1 MKKWMAFL
9 SAAVMLAVNMPV
21 SAESFTGELGIPES
35 VIPINETNFP
45 DAVFREYI
53 STKFD
58 QNGDGSLEDSEIW
71 TVRLDLYNVEGITS
85 LKGIELLENLWY
97 LNAGSCLITEID
109 VSNNMNLEELCLNN
123 CTQLT
128 EIDVRRNPNLT
139 HLEVGWTQ
147 IAAIDVSRN
156 PLLES
161 FCCTDTLITELDV
174 TNNPALT
181 FLHCDQNAITSL
193 DLSKNPLLENLDI
206 YECSIPELD
215 LSNNPALKY
224 FSARESGLTSIDFSG
239 CPLLE
244 SADLLYNEIPEIDV
258 TMCTELSSL
267 HIDRNPVTSIDVTGC
282 PKLKYLSVQQIDTIT
297 EIDVT
302 KNPALISLQ
311 VSGDGITELDITQNP
326 LLEQLDVGCPI
337 TELDV
342 TDKPNLTRLDCRG
355 SGLLTE
361 LDVSKN
367 TLLESLYLDFCSG
380 ITALDLSNNPLLE
393 TLWCT
398 GLPMGYINLENQTA
412 LTDFRAP
419 GSIGVKP
426 GIVGESLDLSEIM
439 PENFDASRMVNIGNA
454 TLEGSVLTVLDPTEK
469 ITYEYDSG
477 YSGEA
482 LSFSIA
488 IGTVTCTSELAE
500 SIEAQAYTGQPIQPE
515 ITLVCG
521 EKVIEPE
528 YYTVEYQNNTEVGAA
543 AAVVTMTDTK
553 KYLGEF
559 TVPFEIVKAV
569 PEYTVPTGLKAVY
582 GDTLSSIALPKGFTW
597 ENPESSV
604 GDAGTST
611 AAVTYTP
618 EDTENYQ
625 TVTGI
630 EVTIS
635 VAKALPFVNPVI
647 AEGSYYAGDA
657 IPAIILTKNDTPG
670 TISWR
675 ADTPEELA
683 GGQNVLVWEY
693 VPEDAANYESI
704 SGELILNAK
713 MNPADGLLG
722 DVNLDGIVDIS
733 DATLVLSYYA
743 QQGASLNPAF
753 SLDPEQDALICKLA
767 DIDGNGIIEISDAT
781 LILTYYARF
790 GAGLSPEWDDLIG

>member
-1 MKKWMAFL
+1 MKRWIAFL
-9 SAAVMLAVNMPV
+9 SAAAMLAVNMPV
-21 SAESFTGELGIPES
+21 SAESFTGELGVPES
-35 VIPINETNFP
+35 AISINETNFP

-58 QNGDGSLEDSEIW
+58 ENGDGCLEDSEIW

-97 LNAGSCLITEID
+97 LNAGSCPITEID

-128 EIDVRRNPNLT
+128 EIDVSRNPNLT
-139 HLEVGWTQ
+139 HLEIGWTQ
-147 IAAIDVSRN
+147 IAAVDVSRN
-156 PLLES
+156 PLLEA

-193 DLSKNPLLENLDI
+193 DLSKNPLLEDLDI
-206 YECSIPELD
+206 YKCSIPELD
-215 LSNNPALKY
+215 LSNNPALKS
-224 FSARESGLTSIDFSG
+224 FSARESGLTRIDFSG
-239 CPLLE
+239 CPALE
-244 SADLLYNEIPEIDV
+244 SVELLYNEIPEIDV
-258 TMCTELSSL
+258 TGCPELRYL
-267 HIDRNPVTSIDVTGC
+267 YVDRNPITSIDVTGC

-302 KNPALISLQ
+302 KNPDLINLQ
-311 VSGDGITELDITQNP
+311 VSGDGITELDITQNS
-326 LLEQLDVGCPI
+326 LLETLNVGCSI

-367 TLLESLYLDFCSG
+367 PLLEYLYLDFCSG

-398 GLPMGYINLENQTA
+398 SLPMGYINLENQTA
-412 LTDFRAP
+412 LTDFCAP
-419 GSIGVKP
+419 RSIGVKP
-426 GIVGESLDLSEIM
+426 DIVGETLDLSEIM

-454 TLEGSVLTVLDPTEK
+454 TLEGSVLTILDPTEE

-477 YSGEA
+477 YSGET
-482 LSFSIA
+482 LSFSIS
-488 IGTVTCTSELAE
+488 IGTVTCTSALAE
-500 SIEAQAYTGQPIQPE
+500 PIETQTYTGQPVQPE

-521 EKVIEPE
+521 QKVIEPE
-528 YYTVEYQNNTEVGAA
+528 YYTVEYQNNTETGTA

-553 KYLGEF
+553 RYLGEF
-559 TVPFEIVKAV
+559 TIPFEIVKAF

-582 GDTLSSIALPKGFTW
+582 GDTLSSIALPEGFTW
-597 ENPESSV
+597 ENPESPV
-604 GDAGTST
+604 GNAGTST
-611 AAVTYTP
+611 ATVTYTP

-630 EVTIS
+630 EMTIS

-647 AEGSYYAGDA
+647 AEGSYTGGDA
-657 IPAIILTKNDTPG
+657 VPEILLTKNDTPG
-670 TISWR
+670 TISWS
-675 ADTPEELA
+675 DGTPEVLS
-683 GGQNVLVWEY
+683 GGQNILIWEY
-693 VPEDAANYESI
+693 VPEDTTNYKSI

-713 MNPADGLLG
+713 MDPANGLLG
-722 DVNLDGIVDIS
+722 DVNLDGIVNIT

-753 SLDPEQDALICKLA
+753 SLDPEQDALICNLA
-767 DIDGNGIIEISDAT
+767 DIDGDGVIEISDAT

-790 GAGLSPEWDDLIG
+790 GAGLYPEWDELIG